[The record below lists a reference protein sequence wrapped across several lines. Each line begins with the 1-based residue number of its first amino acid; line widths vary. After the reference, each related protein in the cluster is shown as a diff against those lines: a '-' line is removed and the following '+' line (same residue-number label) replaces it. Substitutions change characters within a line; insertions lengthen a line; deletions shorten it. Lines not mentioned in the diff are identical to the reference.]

1 MNHFLAVA
9 LLFSNSFATEIDNIH
24 TNPTSSTEY
33 TLIDHQN
40 FNHCLVEKIPETPET
55 NAAILKLLSHINHA
69 NRIINDM
76 CEMMEEKVSIWGN
89 SDKPNCRYNASFI
102 VNNTVNLFDIS
113 ENVRE
118 FLLKRKQE
126 TCKKTEHDC
135 GELTIMLKLV
145 DLVNSIVHISLQVD
159 TLNELFAN
167 VEGISFYELF
177 QTYTETLENH
187 ELLANITL
195 KKERSNLIL
204 ERERLRVKRLNTMTS
219 TESFMEYTQIYVG
232 TPVKSGLVY
241 VGNTIGSTIGSLFGS
256 ALSETG
262 EAMSMSSENKL
273 IAIGLIAVVLLRR

>member
-1 MNHFLAVA
+1 MA
-9 LLFSNSFATEIDNIH
+9 EKIDNIQ
-24 TNPTSSTEY
+24 TNPTSSTDYSLSE
-33 TLIDHQN
+33 TQN
-40 FNHCLVEKIPETPET
+40 FNQCLVEKIPET
-55 NAAILKLLSHINHA
+55 NVAILKLLSHINHG

-102 VNNTVNLFDIS
+102 INNTVHLFDVS

-118 FLLKRKQE
+118 FLLKRKQD
-126 TCKKTEHDC
+126 TCKKTESDC

-145 DLVNSIVHISLQVD
+145 DLINSIVHISLQINKLD
-159 TLNELFAN
+159 ELFDN
-167 VEGISFYELF
+167 VEAISFYELF

-204 ERERLRVKRLNTMTS
+204 ERERMRVKRLNTMTS
-219 TESFMEYTQIYVG
+219 TESFMEYTQIYIG
-232 TPVKSGLVY
+232 TPVKSSLLY
-241 VGNTIGSTIGSLFGS
+241 VGNTVGSTVGSLFGS

-262 EAMSMSSENKL
+262 EAISMSSENKL
-273 IAIGLIAVVLLRR
+273 IVVGLIAVALIRR

>member
-1 MNHFLAVA
+1 MNCLMIFA
-9 LLFSNSFATEIDNIH
+9 LVFSKTLATETIN
-24 TNPTSSTEY
+24 TTPTTDYS
-33 TLIDHQN
+33 LIEAQDYN
-40 FNHCLVEKIPETPET
+40 KCLVEKTPET
-55 NAAILKLLSHINHA
+55 NVAILKLLSHINHA
-69 NRIINDM
+69 NRIINGM
-76 CEMMEEKVSIWGN
+76 CEMMEEKVSMWGN

-102 VNNTVNLFDIS
+102 VNNTVHLFDIA
-113 ENVRE
+113 ENVRG

-126 TCKKTEHDC
+126 TCKKTEPDC

-145 DLVNSIVHISLQVD
+145 DLVNSIVHISLKVN
-159 TLNELFAN
+159 TLDELFNN
-167 VEGISFYELF
+167 VEAISFYELF
-177 QTYTETLENH
+177 QTYSETLDNH

-204 ERERLRVKRLNTMTS
+204 ERERMRVKRLNTMTS

-241 VGNTIGSTIGSLFGS
+241 VGNTIGSTVGALFGS

-262 EAMSMSSENKL
+262 EAISMSVENKL